1 MYSYQPF
8 VNVKLLWK
16 INLKIQL
23 EFTVLVFND
32 NENWCIN
39 RFTEAI
45 WFFLP
50 CLMFYTGDVIFQ

>member
-23 EFTVLVFND
+23 EFMFWSLTIMKTALID
-32 NENWCIN
+32 LQR
-39 RFTEAI
+39 RFVY
-45 WFFLP
+45 LP
-50 CLMFYTGDVIFQ
+50 CLMFCTGDVIFQ

>member
-32 NENWCIN
+32 NENCMN
-39 RFTEAI
+39 RFTARR
-45 WFFLP
+45 FVYLP
-50 CLMFYTGDVIFQ
+50 CLMFCTGDVIFQ

>member
-32 NENWCIN
+32 NENWYIN

-45 WFFLP
+45 CFFF
-50 CLMFYTGDVIFQ
+50 CRV